1 MTAALTFP
9 EGTPDAAEKM
19 VIPGDNVEMV
29 GTLVH
34 EVAIEPGSRYV
45 CVLAVRRSGFTPIL
59 QIHIARRWQDWYVS
73 TTEIF
78 DVAHPFPVG
87 TGIVTKI
94 LE

>member
-45 CVLAVRRSGFTPIL
+45 RELVVRRFGFTRIL

-73 TTEIF
+73 TSKMF
-78 DVAHPFPVG
+78 DVANPVPQSAL
-87 TGIVTKI
+87 V
-94 LE
+94 

>member
-1 MTAALTFP
+1 MTKDEGGRYTPFTEGYRPQLFLRTADVTAALTFP

-45 CVLAVRRSGFTPIL
+45 CVLVVR
-59 QIHIARRWQDWYVS
+59 
-73 TTEIF
+73 
-78 DVAHPFPVG
+78 
-87 TGIVTKI
+87 
-94 LE
+94 